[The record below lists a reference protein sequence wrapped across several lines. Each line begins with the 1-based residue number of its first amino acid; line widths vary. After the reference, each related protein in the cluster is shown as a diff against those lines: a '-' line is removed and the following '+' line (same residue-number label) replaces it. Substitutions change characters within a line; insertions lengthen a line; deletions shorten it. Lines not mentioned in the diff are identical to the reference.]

1 MFLGINIWYI
11 NINAYSEKSVIH
23 IVHRNEI
30 APKRAKN
37 GPWEMKNP
45 CRA

>member
-30 APKRAKN
+30 APKRAKI
-37 GPWEMKNP
+37 GFGEM
-45 CRA
+45 

>member
-11 NINAYSEKSVIH
+11 NINAYNEKSVIH
-23 IVHRNEI
+23 IVRRNKI

-37 GPWEMKNP
+37 GSWEMRNP
-45 CRA
+45 SRA